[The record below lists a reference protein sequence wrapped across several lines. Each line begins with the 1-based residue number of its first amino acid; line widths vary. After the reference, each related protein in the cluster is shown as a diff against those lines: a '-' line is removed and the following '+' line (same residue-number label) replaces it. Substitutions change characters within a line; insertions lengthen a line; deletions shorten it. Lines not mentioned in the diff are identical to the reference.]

1 MFQSRITAHQRQ
13 EYVRLLE
20 TDPEKAKVFKLQFDR
35 TDQWFLEELK
45 DSLELN
51 GKSPKVPWVSDDVE
65 LQMETDLAHGKYK
78 NATK

>member
-20 TDPEKAKVFKLQFDR
+20 TDPEKARVFKLQFDR

-45 DSLELN
+45 ESMESEA
-51 GKSPKVPWVSDDVE
+51 KSPKVPWTNDAAE

-78 NATK
+78 NAAK

>member
-13 EYVRLLE
+13 EYVRLLK
-20 TDPEKAKVFKLQFDR
+20 TDPEKARIFKLQFDR

-45 DSLELN
+45 ESMEAN
-51 GKSPKVPWVSDDVE
+51 GKSPEVPWTTDDVE

-78 NATK
+78 NVAK

>member
-20 TDPEKAKVFKLQFDR
+20 TDPEKARVFKLQFDR

-45 DSLELN
+45 ESLESN

-65 LQMETDLAHGKYK
+65 LQMETDLAHGKYRNTSK
-78 NATK
+78 

>member
-20 TDPEKAKVFKLQFDR
+20 TDPEKARVYKLQFDR

-45 DSLELN
+45 ESLESES
-51 GKSPKVPWVSDDVE
+51 KSPKVPWTTDDVE

-78 NATK
+78 NAAK

>member
-45 DSLELN
+45 ESLEN
-51 GKSPKVPWVSDDVE
+51 EAKSPKVPWTTDDVE
-65 LQMETDLAHGKYK
+65 LQMESDLAHGKYK
-78 NATK
+78 NDAK

>member
-13 EYVRLLE
+13 EYVRLLQ
-20 TDPEKAKVFKLQFDR
+20 TDPEKANVFKLQFDR

-45 DSLELN
+45 ESMESEA
-51 GKSPKVPWVSDDVE
+51 KSPKVPWTADDVE

-78 NATK
+78 NAAK